1 MGKNNFMGRA
11 VLLVSSCEANKPK
24 QSFVTSFGSMII
36 FVVSSLPMWDTFC
49 SLFTVYRRFL
59 FPFKIKYFAVLF
71 FAAFAITSFTSSAQR
86 MLTLEEAIATTLQN
100 NYDIQL
106 SKNDSMVAALD
117 YSYRNAAFMPTLN
130 GNLGTTWNSNNQRQ
144 TLADGTKREQKNI
157 QSHNSAAS
165 LALNWTLFD
174 GLKMFAT
181 RDKAEEY
188 IQLGSLGI
196 KNQVVNS
203 IANVITIYY
212 NIVRQK
218 QQLKAV
224 EEQITLNEERVRL
237 SQYKL
242 DIGTG
247 IKPDLL
253 QSKVDLNE
261 QKALQLEELTLIEQ
275 LKEQLNQAMNV
286 VTGTAF
292 EVSDSIPLNTGI
304 GLGEIQMDIEKNNP
318 LLLIAQKNIDI
329 AGFTLME
336 RKAERF
342 PVVSFNSAY
351 NYSRTDNKT
360 VINPFSPLFN
370 QFNGLNYGLTANIP
384 IFNRFNTKRLIQQA
398 ELDIRYQQLVFENQ
412 RSLVNLDVINAFKN
426 YELQK
431 KALALE
437 EENILLARE
446 NVDIVFQTYK
456 LGAATLVQLRE
467 AQNSLE
473 EANNRLIAARYA
485 TKLAETELLRL
496 KGNLNSL

>member
-1 MGKNNFMGRA
+1 MKK
-11 VLLVSSCEANKPK
+11 VLIVWT
-24 QSFVTSFGSMII
+24 VI
-36 FVVSSLPMWDTFC
+36 
-49 SLFTVYRRFL
+49 LFTGTTAL
-59 FPFKIKYFAVLF
+59 
-71 FAAFAITSFTSSAQR
+71 AQR
-86 MLTLEEAIATTLQN
+86 MLTLEEAIATALQN
-100 NYDIQL
+100 NYDIQI

-117 YSYRNAAFMPTLN
+117 YSYRNAAFLPALN

-157 QSHNSAAS
+157 RSHNTAAS

-181 RDKAEEY
+181 RDKAAEY

-203 IANVITIYY
+203 IATVINTYY

-253 QSKVDLNE
+253 QSKVDLNA
-261 QKALQLEELTLIEQ
+261 QKALQLEQLTLIEQ

-286 VTGTAF
+286 VSGTGF

-318 LLLIAQKNIDI
+318 LLLIAKKNIDI
-329 AGFTLME
+329 AGFTLKE
-336 RKAERF
+336 RKAERL

-351 NYSRTDNKT
+351 NFSRTDNKK

-384 IFNRFNTKRLIQQA
+384 IFNRFNAKRLIQQA
-398 ELDIRYQQLVFENQ
+398 QLDINYRQLIFENQ
-412 RSLVNLDVINAFKN
+412 RSLVNLDVINAFKT

-473 EANNRLIAARYA
+473 AANNRLIAARYA

-496 KGNLNSL
+496 KGNLSPL

>member
-1 MGKNNFMGRA
+1 MKRFILA
-11 VLLVSSCEANKPK
+11 SLTVLL
-24 QSFVTSFGSMII
+24 M
-36 FVVSSLPMWDTFC
+36 M
-49 SLFTVYRRFL
+49 
-59 FPFKIKYFAVLF
+59 AV
-71 FAAFAITSFTSSAQR
+71 AKAQQL
-86 MLTLEEAIATTLQN
+86 LTLEEAIATTLEN

-117 YSYRNAAFMPTLN
+117 YRYRNAAFLPTLN
-130 GNLGTTWNSNNQRQ
+130 ALAGTTWNANNQRQ
-144 TLADGTKREQKNI
+144 TLADGSKREQRNI
-157 QSHNSAAS
+157 RSHNTAGAVE
-165 LALNWTLFD
+165 LDWVLFD

-181 RDKAEEY
+181 RDKAEEL

-196 KNQVVNS
+196 RNQVVNS
-203 IANVITIYY
+203 ISSVITTYY

-224 EEQITLNEERVRL
+224 EEQIALNEERVRL

-247 IKPDLL
+247 AKPDVL

-261 QKALQLEELTLIEQ
+261 QKALKLEQLTLIEQ
-275 LKEQLNQAMNV
+275 LKEQLNQVMNTKMG
-286 VTGTAF
+286 TGF
-292 EVSDSIPLNTGI
+292 EVADSIPINTQI
-304 GLGEIQMDIEKNNP
+304 GLGEIQENIESTSP
-318 LLLIAQKNIDI
+318 SLLIARKNIDI
-329 AGFTLME
+329 AGITLRE
-336 RKAERF
+336 RKADRF
-342 PVVSFNSAY
+342 PVLSLNSAY
-351 NYSRTDNKT
+351 SYSRTDNKK

-370 QFNGLNYGLTANIP
+370 QSNGLNYGLTATIP
-384 IFNRFNTKRLIQQA
+384 LFNRFNVKRLIRQA
-398 ELDIRYQQLVFENQ
+398 ELDIRYQELVYENE
-412 RSLVNLDVINAFKN
+412 RSVTNLNVITAFKN

-431 KALALE
+431 KSLALE

-456 LGAATLVQLRE
+456 LGAATLIQLRE

-496 KGNLNSL
+496 KGSLSQ